1 MKKYAK
7 AFTRIYW
14 RRRFFPDSLGV
25 ISKRII
31 LSYLPADPIILEAG
45 AHLGIDSEYF
55 AKHFTRSSI
64 FALEP
69 VPELFQNLSIRMSRY
84 SNCKLFQV
92 GLADFNG
99 SAQIYLSS
107 GASDGSSGLLIPKEH
122 LIIHPEVKFEAAMD
136 IQVHTLDDFI
146 LTNSIEAIDLLWLDV
161 QGLEPAILRKS
172 YKALRKIKLIH
183 TEVNFIEN
191 YSGCELFGEF
201 DFFLKSQGF
210 KLLKLNKDY
219 KDAGNALYLN
229 NSFSHRKNSD
239 SKTSFRKRR
248 RSA

>member
-1 MKKYAK
+1 LKKYAK

-14 RRRFFPDSLGV
+14 KKRFFPDSLGV

-31 LSYLPADPIILEAG
+31 LSYLPTNPIILEAG
-45 AHLGIDSEYF
+45 AHIGIDSEYF
-55 AKHFTRSSI
+55 AKRFKRSQI

-69 VPELFQNLSIRMSRY
+69 VPELFQKLGIRMSGY
-84 SNCKLFQV
+84 SNCKLFQI
-92 GLADFNG
+92 GLADFSG
-99 SAQIYLSS
+99 SSRIHLSS
-107 GASDGSSGLLIPKEH
+107 GASDGSSSLLIPKEH
-122 LIIHPEVKFEAAMD
+122 FMIHPEVKFEAAVD
-136 IQVHTLDDFI
+136 IQVQTLDDFL
-146 LTNSIEAIDLLWLDV
+146 LTHNIEAIDLLWLDI
-161 QGLEPAILRKS
+161 QGLEPAVLRKS

-191 YSGCELFGEF
+191 YTGAELFGEF
-201 DFFLKSQGF
+201 NFFLKSQGF